1 MAEEFKSKEILEKA
15 TAALAFLKLLTEYGL
30 KPLFKGGTC
39 AQLFLPSKQQRLSGD
54 IDIAYGNEGE
64 VEATLRKTK
73 KDSYKIM
80 RWPDNPDPNLPFIR
94 YTITAPSK
102 AEFYL
107 DLILKEP
114 KYETQLTKLETAYFS
129 SAIMVRTP
137 TLHSIIG
144 DKLTTLGPSTVGRS
158 LTKERGAIEYA
169 KQVYDIANL
178 LPLASSQA
186 EIYDAYRLVVEDQKI
201 FRPTKP
207 ITLENSIE
215 DLLYVARMLTMTG
228 QDVGKLKNKEMAR
241 QIDFIKNG
249 MDGIGNFLNS
259 STKFGPNEAR
269 VAGGQ
274 IALMAKALEG
284 EGGKRK
290 VDFIKLRENGNKKFS
305 DRQFME
311 KAIISL
317 KAKEPEIEWKQLANL
332 APRSVAY
339 WFYALFPEDLGEE

>member
-15 TAALAFLKLLTEYGL
+15 TAALAFLKLLSEYGL

-64 VEATLRKTK
+64 VEATLRKTE
-73 KDSYKIM
+73 KDSYKAK

-114 KYETQLTKLETAYFS
+114 KYKTQLTKLETAYFKS
-129 SAIMVRTP
+129 SVMVKTP

-144 DKLTTLGPSTVGRS
+144 DKLTTLGPSTVGRA
-158 LTKERGAIEYA
+158 LTEKKGAIEYA

-178 LPLASSQA
+178 LPLASDQS
-186 EIYDAYRLVVEDQKI
+186 EIYDAYRLIVDDQKT
-201 FRPTKP
+201 FRPTKV

-215 DLLYVARMLTMTG
+215 DLLYVARMLSMTG
-228 QDVGKLKNKEMAR
+228 QDIGKLKDKEIAG
-241 QIDFIKNG
+241 QIAYIKNG
-249 MDGIGNFLNS
+249 IDGLGNFMNS
-259 STKFGPNEAR
+259 SIKFGPNEAR

-274 IALMAKALEG
+274 IALIGMALKKLST
-284 EGGKRK
+284 GG
-290 VDFIKLRENGNKKFS
+290 FS
-305 DRQFME
+305 DYEGLRK
-311 KAIISL
+311 KAEGKFDNESFLQEASKQL
-317 KAKEPEIEWKQLANL
+317 KEVEPLIEWKRLQFLT
-332 APRSVAY
+332 PKSIPYWYFAY
-339 WFYALFPEDLGEE
+339 FGGSGSK

>member
-64 VEATLRKTK
+64 VEAAIRKTE
-73 KDSYKIM
+73 KDSFKAR

-114 KYETQLTKLETAYFS
+114 KYKTQQTKLETSYFS
-129 SAIMVRTP
+129 SAIMARTP

-144 DKLTTLGPSTVGRS
+144 DKLTTLGPSTVGRA
-158 LTKERGAIEYA
+158 LTEKKGAIEYA

-186 EIYDAYRLVVEDQKI
+186 EIYDAYRLVVDDQKI
-201 FRPTKP
+201 FRPTKI

-228 QDVGKLKNKEMAR
+228 QDVGKLKDKEIAA
-241 QIDFIKNG
+241 QIAYIKNG
-249 MDGIGNFLNS
+249 IDGLGNFLNS

-274 IALMAKALEG
+274 IALIGMMLKKLSTGDNPDYSGLRKKAE
-284 EGGKRK
+284 
-290 VDFIKLRENGNKKFS
+290 DKFEDES
-305 DRQFME
+305 FLQE
-311 KAIISL
+311 ASKQL
-317 KAKEPEIEWKQLANL
+317 KDVEPLIEWKRLQVLT
-332 APRSVAY
+332 PRSIPY
-339 WFYALFPEDLGEE
+339 